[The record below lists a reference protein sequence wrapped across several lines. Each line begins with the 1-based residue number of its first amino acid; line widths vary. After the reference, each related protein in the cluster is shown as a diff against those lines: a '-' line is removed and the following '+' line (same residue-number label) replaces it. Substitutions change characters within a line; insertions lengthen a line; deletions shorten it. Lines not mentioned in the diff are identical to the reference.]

1 MDSVRISR
9 TWIVTTGCYA
19 AVIAALT
26 WSWAGHADGFSAA
39 EAATFVLLLPAG
51 LVTLPITYVVL
62 AAIWGITGSSVS
74 QGDVPTGVTVAYTLW
89 FALLAIVNAAA
100 VTAGYQALQQRRSS
114 VPAPVPVAD
123 S

>member
-39 EAATFVLLLPAG
+39 EAAAFVLLLPAG
-51 LVTLPITYVVL
+51 LLTLPITYVVL

-74 QGDVPTGVTVAYTLW
+74 QGDVPTGITVAYTLW
-89 FALLAIVNAAA
+89 FAVLAVVNAAV
-100 VTAGYQALQQRRSS
+100 VTAGYRALRQPRGS
-114 VPAPVPVAD
+114 VPEPVPVAD